1 MIRCRHF
8 FFFFFSAFAK
18 TAKLKRTSSITEQ
31 SSSRLFDPGGASIRH
46 AVGAERSFRHMC
58 AMQSSRTSA
67 VGQLC
72 FYGQT
77 EKGIFC
83 LFRGQEELGGKCTIE
98 KRRLF
103 GPSKSG

>member
-1 MIRCRHF
+1 
-8 FFFFFSAFAK
+8 
-18 TAKLKRTSSITEQ
+18 
-31 SSSRLFDPGGASIRH
+31 
-46 AVGAERSFRHMC
+46 MC

-83 LFRGQEELGGKCTIE
+83 LFRGQEELENIYIYIYILLKNIIF
-98 KRRLF
+98 F
-103 GPSKSG
+103 GAIKDVGEPVIT